1 MALELTEMQR
11 ILAQVTAGEKGP
23 ENESNEAK
31 TFRMDVEED
40 MVEAKKIAK
49 EKGIKNVT
57 FDLSPEWPE
66 LDRSLAK
73 FPKGHF
79 GT

>member
-1 MALELTEMQR
+1 MTLDLYEMER
-11 ILAQVTAGEKGP
+11 ILSQVTAGEIGP
-23 ENESNEAK
+23 EDESNEAR

-40 MVEAKKIAK
+40 IKESKTIAK

-57 FDLSPEWPE
+57 FDLSPEWPD
-66 LDRSLAK
+66 LDESLAR

-79 GT
+79 DK